1 MTFAFIL
8 VAYRRRFSMRRR
20 SIFVFVFPPFTS
32 EDRAV
37 ISQRTA
43 AALLAIVASAPKSHA
58 DFRRNFARRCTAR
71 ISDYSRGSGPVKG
84 CLRYHQRA
92 SSDGPLFRILSRSR
106 KYRYFGVTGAVR
118 LEVAGSG
125 IALPASDEPHSFYCP
140 ALPAGRL
147 ARSDRLA
154 AIRSFSSAPY

>member
-1 MTFAFIL
+1 MRRFFLPFYFMVNTLIGFDCFLRTESIRSCALGLFLIRGKQLTFAFIL

-71 ISDYSRGSGPVKG
+71 ISDYSRGSGPVTG

-92 SSDGPLFRILSRSR
+92 SSDGLLS
-106 KYRYFGVTGAVR
+106 G
-118 LEVAGSG
+118 
-125 IALPASDEPHSFYCP
+125 
-140 ALPAGRL
+140 
-147 ARSDRLA
+147 
-154 AIRSFSSAPY
+154 